1 MMEAT
6 GAGIEFVRARIS
18 AQIVGQAPGLRP
30 GLRGAPG
37 PAFSPETAGRRT
49 IYAGF
54 HVSRKPSGTVC

>member
-18 AQIVGQAPGLRP
+18 AQIVGQAP